1 MEPGPGALEKGQ
13 PLSQNHAVDR
23 IREIGALGFGT
34 APIGNLYRAV
44 PDNEALDAVETAWEH
59 GIRHYDTA
67 PHYGLGLAERRLGEV
82 LSGKP
87 RGDYVLSS
95 KVGRLLRPNPS
106 AQGRDPGEF
115 DVPDD
120 LTRIYDYSRDGVL
133 RSIEESL
140 VRLNTDRLDVV
151 YIHDPD
157 DHWDEAIS
165 GAVPALSELRDAGV
179 IGAYGAG
186 MNQSAMLERFVR
198 EADVDVVMLAGR
210 FTLLEQS
217 GARSLI
223 TACRERGVGIV
234 NVGVFNSGI
243 LSTDRPGPDAAYNYS
258 SAPPAV
264 VKRAQAL
271 ADLAEQHGISLP
283 AAAVAFPYREPA
295 VAAVVLGMRTAG
307 QVEQDVLLRDT
318 VIPEAFWQDAAELDD
333 MS

>member
-1 MEPGPGALEKGQ
+1 MENNQTVE
-13 PLSQNHAVDR
+13 R
-23 IREIGALGFGT
+23 IRQTGRLGFGT
-34 APIGNLYRAV
+34 APLGNLYRAV
-44 PDNEALDAVETAWEH
+44 PEDEALGAVEAAWQH
-59 GIRHYDTA
+59 GIRHFDTA

-82 LSGKP
+82 LAGKP
-87 RGDYVLSS
+87 PGDYLLSS

-106 AQGRDPGEF
+106 PQGMDPEGF

-140 VRLNTDRLDVV
+140 ERLGTDRLDVV

-157 DHWDEAIS
+157 DHWEEAIS
-165 GAVPALSELRDAGV
+165 GAVPALSGLRDEGV

-198 EADVDVVMLAGR
+198 EADLDLVMLAGR
-210 FTLLEQS
+210 YTLLEQT

-243 LSTDRPGPDAAYNYS
+243 LSADRPAPDAMYNYAPAPS
-258 SAPPAV
+258 SVREQAT
-264 VKRAQAL
+264 AL
-271 ADLAEQHGISLP
+271 ADLAEKHGTTLP
-283 AAAVAFPYREPA
+283 AAALAFPYREPA
-295 VAAVVLGMRTAG
+295 VAAVVLGMSTAG
-307 QVEQDVLLRDT
+307 HVERNTHLRGA
-318 VIPEAFWQDAAELDD
+318 VIPEQFWQDAAALDTVN
-333 MS
+333 

>member
-1 MEPGPGALEKGQ
+1 MSTNQ
-13 PLSQNHAVDR
+13 TVDR
-23 IREIGALGFGT
+23 IRRTGALGFGT

-44 PDNEALDAVETAWEH
+44 TDAEALGAVEAAWQQ
-59 GIRHYDTA
+59 GIRHFDTA

-87 RGDYVLSS
+87 RDSYLLSS

-106 AQGRDPGEF
+106 PQGRDPEEF
-115 DVPDD
+115 DVPDE

-140 VRLNTDRLDVV
+140 ARLGTDRLDVV

-157 DHWDEAIS
+157 DHWDEAVS
-165 GAVPALSELRDAGV
+165 GAVPALSGLRDQGV

-210 FTLLEQS
+210 FTLLEQA

-223 TACRERGVGIV
+223 AACSERGVGIV
-234 NVGVFNSGI
+234 DVGVFNSGV
-243 LSTDRPGPDAAYNYS
+243 LSKERPAPGATYNY
-258 SAPPAV
+258 APAPHAV
-264 VKRAQAL
+264 LERANAL
-271 ADLAEQHGISLP
+271 ADLAEKHGTTLP
-283 AAAVAFPYREPA
+283 AAALAFPYREPA
-295 VAAVVLGMRTAG
+295 VAAVVLGMRSAA
-307 QVEQDVLLRDT
+307 QVERNIRLRDE
-318 VIPEAFWQDAAELDD
+318 VIPEQFWQDAAALGFI
-333 MS
+333 S